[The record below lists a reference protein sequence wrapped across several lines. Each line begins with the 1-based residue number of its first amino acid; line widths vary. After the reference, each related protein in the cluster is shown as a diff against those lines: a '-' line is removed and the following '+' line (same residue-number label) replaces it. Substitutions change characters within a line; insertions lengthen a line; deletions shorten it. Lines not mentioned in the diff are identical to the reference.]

1 MNDKCADR
9 TSDKASNTSDCATKL
24 LISGLLKKSFIVLAE
39 CERQREAQDGARKS
53 DRKAESLIREN
64 LGGRCCVDITRSPSH

>member
-1 MNDKCADR
+1 MNGKCADR

-24 LISGLLKKSFIVLAE
+24 LISGLLKKVLSLAE

>member
-24 LISGLLKKSFIVLAE
+24 LISGLLKKSFIVWQNVKDKEKRRTEPGRAT
-39 CERQREAQDGARKS
+39 ERQ
-53 DRKAESLIREN
+53 
-64 LGGRCCVDITRSPSH
+64 SH